1 MYNDFLN
8 PDFKNLC
15 WLNANGRN
23 ILAYNPIDKFVGS
36 DINKFK
42 KFAKKH
48 SKHKLIGYFSY
59 DLAYQLHKIKQ
70 TATDDLELPLIYFL
84 AFDKWHEDFTLPQA
98 PSTPHTST
106 NFAPTMSAKEYAHAY
121 KQIKSHITDGNIYQ
135 INLTHRLEAQTDL
148 APRELFLKTIA
159 HNPVNYSA
167 YIEGDGFQIL
177 SASPEHFL
185 TIKDNK
191 ISTSPVKGT
200 RPRGKTPAQDA
211 KLKKELLESPKET
224 AELNMITDLLRNDL
238 GKIAKTNSVTVDAH
252 RLFSQCPTVWH
263 TYSQISAELAADPL
277 EALISTLPGGSIT
290 GCPKHRAMQIID
302 QLEPTTRGI
311 YTGNIGYIDGDEL
324 DFNIAIRTII
334 KKGQKLH
341 LQVGGG
347 IVLDSTE
354 ESEYQETLDKAKSFM
369 KIIHQNSSPKDHT

>member
-8 PDFKNLC
+8 PNHKNLC

-36 DINKFK
+36 DLTAFK

-48 SKHKLIGYFSY
+48 SKNKLIGYFSY
-59 DLAYQLHKIKQ
+59 DLSYQLHNIKAK
-70 TATDDLELPLIYFL
+70 ATDDLPLIYFL
-84 AFDKWHEDFTLPQA
+84 AFDKWQENFTLPPA
-98 PSTPHTST
+98 PDTKHTST
-106 NFAPTMSAKEYAHAY
+106 NFAPTMSATKYAQAY
-121 KQIKSHITDGNIYQ
+121 KRIKKHITDGDIYQ
-135 INLTHRLEAQTDL
+135 INLTHRLEAKTDL
-148 APRELFLKTIA
+148 PPRELFLRTIA
-159 HNPVNYSA
+159 DNPVNYSC
-167 YIEGDGFQIL
+167 YIEDEDFQII

-200 RPRGKTPAQDA
+200 RPRGKTPTQDA

-238 GKIAKTNSVTVDAH
+238 GKVAKTNTVTVDAH
-252 RLFSQCPTVWH
+252 RLFSECPTVWH
-263 TYSQISAELAADPL
+263 TYSKISAELATAPL

-290 GCPKHRAMQIID
+290 GCPKRRAIQIID
-302 QLEPTTRGI
+302 ELEATPRGI

-334 KKGQKLH
+334 KKGQALQ

-354 ESEYQETLDKAKSFM
+354 EAEFQETLDKAKSFM
-369 KIIHQNSSPKDHT
+369 RIL